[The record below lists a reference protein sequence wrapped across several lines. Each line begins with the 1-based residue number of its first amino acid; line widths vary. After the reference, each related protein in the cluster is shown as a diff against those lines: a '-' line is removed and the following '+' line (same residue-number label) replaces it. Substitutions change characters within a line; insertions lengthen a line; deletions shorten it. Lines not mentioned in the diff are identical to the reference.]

1 MEQKEI
7 KVMFAPGCFDDFE
20 GSQEELDSLINEI
33 KEMASNGKLQEM
45 ARPLDEERLAEIL
58 EDFDEEDF
66 DITATVEGINKVA
79 PQTRTLH

>member
-1 MEQKEI
+1 
-7 KVMFAPGCFDDFE
+7 
-20 GSQEELDSLINEI
+20 
-33 KEMASNGKLQEM
+33 MASNGKLQEM
-45 ARPLDEERLAEIL
+45 ARPLDEETLAEIF